1 MVVTSQAT
9 IRHLISEHQTLD
21 DVAFVQVVDPK
32 VVDYQLGMH
41 HDGMIGMVVTRFV
54 EWNV

>member
-41 HDGMIGMVVTRFV
+41 HDGIIGMVVTRFV